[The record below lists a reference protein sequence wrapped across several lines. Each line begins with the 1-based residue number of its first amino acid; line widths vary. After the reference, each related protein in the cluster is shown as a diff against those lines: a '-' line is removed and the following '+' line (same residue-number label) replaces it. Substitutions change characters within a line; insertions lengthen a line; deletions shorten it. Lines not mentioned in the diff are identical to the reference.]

1 MLTKLWSNIVVQY
14 QHFRALKFPPHVSS
28 SQSLVLFGV
37 STNLA
42 HEAPLRKFQ
51 GDEVLKVPVKLCG
64 ATAIL
69 VHGPD
74 GAEERRSKNWADT

>member
-1 MLTKLWSNIVVQY
+1 M
-14 QHFRALKFPPHVSS
+14 
-28 SQSLVLFGV
+28 LFGV

-42 HEAPLRKFQ
+42 HETPLMKLWKFQ
-51 GDEVLKVPVKLCG
+51 GDEVLKVPMKLCG

-74 GAEERRSKNWADT
+74 GAEERRSKNWADP